1 MKKKLNK
8 MNINKAIIFFFLT
21 FILVN
26 SAKKK
31 NIVYKSNSKDIYEL
45 RMQRINQN
53 NTINVGQIVTSIA
66 SCDSYH
72 RNVFHNSTWSTL
84 MCFERDLSY
93 QISASTAK
101 PKQKNQEFLNLEIN
115 INSPWSWIAGF
126 DCMECSQELDS
137 YTYQSLSQVQCEEKC
152 EISKVNKL
160 SKFNPFKINQNQELS
175 KNGGKKAA
183 ITTQDSGIYGI
194 FLNYMISFIAYNPNR
209 NITIKDTVK
218 EKLSFGSYNALED
231 LTTVK
236 KLKVLHAQK
245 LSNIQ
250 QIAGQGSIGLG
261 RLDIEFDSKNIEP
274 ETHFLKQLIESV
286 DVEEQGDMVF
296 GIYINRQNKEIQD
309 FALTLG
315 GYNAEYSSE
324 VDIEKYFVDLRIN
337 KKKSNYQYILPLNS
351 INVLGE
357 SFQFTEAYITLSSS
371 FLIIPFEILTKI
383 VSYMN
388 SNYSMGCSIVD
399 KKYLMV
405 FCTDIVPRVFNDK
418 EVNFQ
423 FDNLAIS
430 IPFKDFL
437 HVCKHDK
444 IALFNQDISQSVS
457 NQCILNIAS
466 SPDNKVILGEVFLN
480 KRYTIFDIQN
490 NRIGFLPP
498 QTVNFFSDENE
509 KRAFV
514 DLLMKIVTF
523 IFIAGIVALYF
534 MNTIWKILKSFLNY
548 LGKLIDIQK
557 LPATNK
563 YSSTQNQQFQQ
574 ISQTEGIEIQNNSLN
589 YSFDN
594 KFNVSDK
601 NHPVVVPANVIPSFK
616 LHPQKRK
623 IFETKIQKPQN
634 NPNNQQQKEQNN
646 LIDDNSPKLENIDL
660 L

>member
-1 MKKKLNK
+1 
-8 MNINKAIIFFFLT
+8 MNINKAIVFFFLI

-26 SAKKK
+26 SAQKK

-53 NTINVGQIVTSIA
+53 NTINIGQIVTSIS
-66 SCDSYH
+66 SCDQYH
-72 RNVFHNSTWSTL
+72 RNLFHNSTWSTL

-93 QISASTAK
+93 QILASTTK
-101 PKQKNQEFLNLEIN
+101 PKNKNQEFLNLEIN

-126 DCMECSQELDS
+126 DCKECSSELGS
-137 YTYQSLSQVQCEEKC
+137 YTYQNLSQVECEEKC
-152 EISKVNKL
+152 EISKVNKI
-160 SKFNPFKINQNQELS
+160 SKFNPFKTNQNQELI

-183 ITTQDSGIYGI
+183 ITTQDGGVYGV
-194 FLNYMISFIAYNPNR
+194 FLNYIISFIAYNPNR
-209 NITIKDTVK
+209 NITIKDAVK
-218 EKLSFGSYNALED
+218 EKLSFGSYNSLED
-231 LTTVK
+231 LTTIK

-250 QIAGQGSIGLG
+250 QRVGEGSIGFA

-274 ETHFLKQLIESV
+274 ETHFLKQLIESEEF
-286 DVEEQGDMVF
+286 EEQGDMVF
-296 GIYINRQNKEIQD
+296 GIYLNRQRKDIQD

-324 VDIEKYFVDLRIN
+324 VDIQQYFVDLKVN
-337 KKKSNYQYILPLNS
+337 KKKSNYQYVLPLNS
-351 INVLGE
+351 INILGQ
-357 SFQFTEAYITLSSS
+357 SFQFTEAYITLNSS
-371 FLIIPFEILTKI
+371 FLIIPFENLNKI
-383 VSYMN
+383 ISYMN

-405 FCTDIVPRVFNDK
+405 FCADIVPRVFNDK

-423 FDNLAIS
+423 FDSLAIN

-437 HVCKHDK
+437 HVCKHEK

-498 QTVNFFSDENE
+498 ETVNFFSDENE

-534 MNTIWKILKSFLNY
+534 MNTIWRILKSFLNY
-548 LGKLIDIQK
+548 LGRLIDMQK

-574 ISQTEGIEIQNNSLN
+574 ISQSEGIEIQNNSLN
-589 YSFDN
+589 YSQGN
-594 KFNVSDK
+594 KFNINDK
-601 NHPVVVPANVIPSFK
+601 NHPVVVPVNFIPSFIK
-616 LHPQKRK
+616 HPQKRK
-623 IFETKIQKPQN
+623 IFEANIQKPQSN
-634 NPNNQQQKEQNN
+634 LNNQQQKEQKN
-646 LIDDNSPKLENIDL
+646 LIETSPKLQNIDL